1 MATTITAAIGHRFA
15 TTLDCVDVTFIG
27 DDGGTVTE
35 FTTKV
40 HTMSRTDS
48 ATTPPATAPTTYANC
63 AART

>member
-27 DDGGTVTE
+27 GTVTE
-35 FTTKV
+35 FTAKV